1 MNDTLSL
8 LPAALEAFAEG
19 ALSLEDL
26 ARTMRDASQE
36 HEPTLPERY
45 VDVLERLLNQLESSA
60 LFSEESCSFSRTDM
74 VAALVEWLAR
84 SQDWSDKASAPPKP
98 PTRD

>member
-8 LPAALEAFAEG
+8 IPDALESFSVGEI
-19 ALSLEDL
+19 SLEDL
-26 ARTMRDASQE
+26 ARAMRDASQQ
-36 HEPTLPERY
+36 HEPTLPDRY
-45 VDVLERLLNQLESSA
+45 LDVLERLLNQLESSA

-84 SQDWSDKASAPPKP
+84 AQDWSEKTLNPPAPK
-98 PTRD
+98 RD

>member
-8 LPAALEAFAEG
+8 IPDALESFSVGEI
-19 ALSLEDL
+19 SLEDL
-26 ARTMRDASQE
+26 ARAMRDASQA
-36 HEPTLPERY
+36 HEPTLPDRY
-45 VDVLERLLNQLESSA
+45 LDVLERLLNQLESSA

-84 SQDWSDKASAPPKP
+84 AQDWSEKTLNPPAPK
-98 PTRD
+98 RD